1 MPASPEEIMLPAI
14 LNAASSKGGEKL
26 LDLILARLFRK
37 KRYLDALM
45 EAKGRRDGKAIEEGR
60 MDFDGK
66 NLIPAL
72 ELPNIDP
79 VAVPY
84 ATGMQEEALNL
95 HANIAITAGILKNT
109 PADQVS
115 DEPVNPDWFARWRRE
130 ASLIGEPEMRV
141 LWGRIL
147 AEEVKNPHAISL
159 KTLDILKNIT
169 GEDARLF
176 CKIVRYRINYIIP
189 LPGATIRAYKMS
201 DILSLQ
207 DLSLVSLLTSDIYI
221 TPIVSTEKDSI
232 FICNG
237 FVLFFPKAGEIALD
251 PPAAVNITDAGK
263 EILNVADSILPPTL
277 EEIKALG
284 SIAWDRVR
292 PPQSK
297 MIAYRLTSGINNR
310 QQGLNFDMES
320 PLHIWQR

>member
-1 MPASPEEIMLPAI
+1 MPASPEESMLPAI
-14 LNAASSKGGEKL
+14 LNAANSKGGEKL
-26 LDLILARLFRK
+26 LDLILARPSRK

-60 MDFDGK
+60 KDFDGK
-66 NLIPAL
+66 KLIPAL

-95 HANIAITAGILKNT
+95 HANLAITAGILENT
-109 PADQVS
+109 PANQVS

-130 ASLIGEPEMRV
+130 ACLIGKPEMQEI
-141 LWGRIL
+141 WGRIL

-189 LPGATIRAYKMS
+189 LPGATIRAYEMS
-201 DILSLQ
+201 EILSLQ
-207 DLSLVSLLTSDIYI
+207 DLSLVSLLTPGIYI
-221 TPIVSTEKDSI
+221 TPIVSTEEDSI

-263 EILNVADSILPPTL
+263 EILNVADSILPPTQ
-277 EEIKALG
+277 EDIEALG
-284 SIAWDRVR
+284 NIAWARVR
-292 PPQSK
+292 PQQSK
-297 MIAYRLTSGINNR
+297 MVAYRLIAEINKPSP
-310 QQGLNFDMES
+310 GLDIDKDS
-320 PLHIWQR
+320 PLHTWQR